1 MKVSDIRLEM
11 ELNGVDFEDIT
22 EILEI
27 CKPKAYDTQ
36 AVDEELQKR
45 GYEPL
50 FALDYEDD
58 DDDFD
63 VVNVNITSTDIII
76 EIEIQDDYAGEIEVP
91 LEKFVDFCNNYE
103 VHVSSK
109 KYNIWNI

>member
-63 VVNVNITSTDIII
+63 D
-76 EIEIQDDYAGEIEVP
+76 EYPAMQ
-91 LEKFVDFCNNYE
+91 KFSHKKNY
-103 VHVSSK
+103 
-109 KYNIWNI
+109 ID